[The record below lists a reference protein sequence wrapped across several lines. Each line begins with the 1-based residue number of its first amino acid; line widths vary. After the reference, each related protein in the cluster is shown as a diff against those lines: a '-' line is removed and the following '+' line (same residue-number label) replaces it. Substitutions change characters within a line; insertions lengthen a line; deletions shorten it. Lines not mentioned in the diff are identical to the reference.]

1 MTRMLIAVGDAV
13 TPMVVGITGHWL
25 VAYAFAYLF
34 GLVFNWGLE
43 GVWIA
48 MAMDECARGIIY
60 WFKFRSGRWKRKYT
74 EVAK

>member
-1 MTRMLIAVGDAV
+1 
-13 TPMVVGITGHWL
+13 
-25 VAYAFAYLF
+25 LF